1 MKRRREI
8 TIRRNGR
15 HQTIIIEGDD
25 WLTQIIEMANSEG
38 WGPLEDK
45 RLEDIQV
52 DIDDQI
58 SYHED
63 GDGMIIFLFATVFVK
78 TIEEDSN
85 E

>member
-15 HQTIIIEGDD
+15 HRTIIVEGDD
-25 WLTQIIEMANSEG
+25 WLTQIFEMANAEG
-38 WGPLEDK
+38 WGPLEDM